1 MKELRQKYFF
11 NTRFFELTDSSLKCT
26 ISKPGS
32 LVENEFTFEEIG
44 TRTSRRKFV
53 DMPVVIIS
61 MILVS
66 IFIAMTYL
74 RISGNTDIDIF
85 VLLIFFVLAMAFVML
100 TLSRYRNDLN
110 LYLNDGRYIAFYAT
124 QPDDTTVNQFLDTIK
139 IAQKAYLLN
148 RYATNEA
155 YITDEAKAQR
165 LYWLRDVHIIDETE
179 FESLKNELLKKEY
192 IAPVVGFNIKQD
204 KL

>member
-53 DMPVVIIS
+53 DMSVVVIS
-61 MILVS
+61 MILISV
-66 IFIAMTYL
+66 FIAITCMK
-74 RISGNTDIDIF
+74 ISGNNDIDIF
-85 VLLIFFVLAMAFVML
+85 VLLLFFVLAMIFVTL
-100 TLSRYRNDLN
+100 TLSRYQNDVN

-124 QPDDTTVNQFLDTIK
+124 HPDETTVNQFVEAIK

-148 RYATNEA
+148 RYAANEA
-155 YITDEAKAQR
+155 YITDETKAQR
-165 LYWLRDVHIIDETE
+165 LYWLRDIHIIDETE

-204 KL
+204 KH